1 MLYNLDSEELIEMKG
16 NNNNNENKFFHNT
29 NIKIIIMPF
38 KEGNQ
43 YGKLTKRGENRVTKE
58 VKQKLANLLDDTIN
72 SIDPD
77 DLRIAQKIKL
87 LEICLTYAVPKMVY
101 KHSISENSNQKVST
115 NDSIDVDFVNSK
127 S

>member
-1 MLYNLDSEELIEMKG
+1 M
-16 NNNNNENKFFHNT
+16 T
-29 NIKIIIMPF
+29 F

-58 VKQKLANLLDDTIN
+58 VKQKLANLLDDTIK

-101 KHSISENSNQKVST
+101 KHSISENSNQNVST
-115 NDSIDVDFVNSK
+115 NDSIDVDFVDSNSEND
-127 S
+127 

>member
-1 MLYNLDSEELIEMKG
+1 
-16 NNNNNENKFFHNT
+16 
-29 NIKIIIMPF
+29 MPF

-58 VKQKLANLLDDTIN
+58 VKQKLANLLDDTIK

-101 KHSISENSNQKVST
+101 KHSISENSNQNVST
-115 NDSIDVDFVNSK
+115 NDSIDVDFVDSK

>member
-1 MLYNLDSEELIEMKG
+1 
-16 NNNNNENKFFHNT
+16 
-29 NIKIIIMPF
+29 MPF
-38 KEGNQ
+38 KEGNK

-58 VKQKLANLLDDTIN
+58 VKQKLANLLDDTIK

-101 KHSISENSNQKVST
+101 KHSISENSNQNVSR
-115 NDSIDVDFVNSK
+115 NDSIDVDSNSEND
-127 S
+127 

>member
-1 MLYNLDSEELIEMKG
+1 
-16 NNNNNENKFFHNT
+16 
-29 NIKIIIMPF
+29 MPF

-115 NDSIDVDFVNSK
+115 NYSIDVDFVNYK

>member
-1 MLYNLDSEELIEMKG
+1 
-16 NNNNNENKFFHNT
+16 
-29 NIKIIIMPF
+29 MPF
-38 KEGNQ
+38 KEVNQ

-58 VKQKLANLLDDTIN
+58 VKQKLANLLDDTIK

-101 KHSISENSNQKVST
+101 KHSISENSNQNVST
-115 NDSIDVDFVNSK
+115 NDSIDVDFVDSNSEND
-127 S
+127 

>member
-1 MLYNLDSEELIEMKG
+1 
-16 NNNNNENKFFHNT
+16 
-29 NIKIIIMPF
+29 MPF

-58 VKQKLANLLDDTIN
+58 VKQKLAKLLDDTIK

-101 KHSISENSNQKVST
+101 KHSISENNKKNVST
-115 NDSIDVDFVNSK
+115 NDSIDVDFIDSNSEND
-127 S
+127 

>member
-1 MLYNLDSEELIEMKG
+1 
-16 NNNNNENKFFHNT
+16 
-29 NIKIIIMPF
+29 MPF

-58 VKQKLANLLDDTIN
+58 VKQKLDNLLDDTIK

-101 KHSISENSNQKVST
+101 KHSISENSNQNVSR
-115 NDSIDVDFVNSK
+115 NDSIYVDFVDSNSEND
-127 S
+127 

>member
-1 MLYNLDSEELIEMKG
+1 
-16 NNNNNENKFFHNT
+16 
-29 NIKIIIMPF
+29 MPF

-58 VKQKLANLLDDTIN
+58 VKQKLDNLLDDTIK

-87 LEICLTYAVPKMVY
+87 IEICLTYAVPKMVY
-101 KHSISENSNQKVST
+101 KHSISENSNQNVSR
-115 NDSIDVDFVNSK
+115 NDSIDVDFVDSK

>member
-1 MLYNLDSEELIEMKG
+1 
-16 NNNNNENKFFHNT
+16 
-29 NIKIIIMPF
+29 MPF

-101 KHSISENSNQKVST
+101 KHSISENSNQNVST
-115 NDSIDVDFVNSK
+115 NNSIDLDFVDSK

>member
-1 MLYNLDSEELIEMKG
+1 
-16 NNNNNENKFFHNT
+16 
-29 NIKIIIMPF
+29 MPF

-58 VKQKLANLLDDTIN
+58 VKQKLAKLLDDTIK

-101 KHSISENSNQKVST
+101 KHSISENSNQNVST
-115 NDSIDVDFVNSK
+115 NNSIDLDFVDSK

>member
-1 MLYNLDSEELIEMKG
+1 
-16 NNNNNENKFFHNT
+16 
-29 NIKIIIMPF
+29 MPF

-58 VKQKLANLLDDTIN
+58 VKQKLANLLDDTIK

-77 DLRIAQKIKL
+77 DLRTAQKIKL

-101 KHSISENSNQKVST
+101 KHSISENSNQNVST
-115 NDSIDVDFVNSK
+115 NNSIDLDFVDSK

>member
-1 MLYNLDSEELIEMKG
+1 
-16 NNNNNENKFFHNT
+16 
-29 NIKIIIMPF
+29 MPF

-43 YGKLTKRGENRVTKE
+43 YGKLTKRGENQVTKG
-58 VKQKLANLLDDTIN
+58 VKQKLANLLDDTIK

-101 KHSISENSNQKVST
+101 KHSISENSNQNVST
-115 NDSIDVDFVNSK
+115 NDSIDVDFVDANSEND
-127 S
+127 

>member
-1 MLYNLDSEELIEMKG
+1 MA
-16 NNNNNENKFFHNT
+16 
-29 NIKIIIMPF
+29 F

-58 VKQKLANLLDDTIN
+58 VKQKLSKLLDDTIK

-101 KHSISENSNQKVST
+101 KHSISENSNQNVST
-115 NDSIDVDFVNSK
+115 NNSIDVDFVDSNNEND
-127 S
+127 

>member
-1 MLYNLDSEELIEMKG
+1 
-16 NNNNNENKFFHNT
+16 
-29 NIKIIIMPF
+29 MPF

-58 VKQKLANLLDDTIN
+58 VKQKLSKLLDDTIK

-77 DLRIAQKIKL
+77 DLRTAQKIKL

-101 KHSISENSNQKVST
+101 KHSISENSNQNVST
-115 NDSIDVDFVNSK
+115 NNSIDLDFVDSK

>member
-1 MLYNLDSEELIEMKG
+1 
-16 NNNNNENKFFHNT
+16 
-29 NIKIIIMPF
+29 MPF

-58 VKQKLANLLDDTIN
+58 VKQKLDNLLDDTIK

-101 KHSISENSNQKVST
+101 KHSISENSNQNVSR
-115 NDSIDVDFVNSK
+115 NDSIDVDFVDSK

>member
-1 MLYNLDSEELIEMKG
+1 
-16 NNNNNENKFFHNT
+16 
-29 NIKIIIMPF
+29 MPF

-58 VKQKLANLLDDTIN
+58 VKQKLANLLDDTIK

-77 DLRIAQKIKL
+77 DLRTAQKIKL

-101 KHSISENSNQKVST
+101 KHSISENSNQNVSR
-115 NDSIDVDFVNSK
+115 NDSIDVDFVDSNSEND
-127 S
+127 

>member
-1 MLYNLDSEELIEMKG
+1 
-16 NNNNNENKFFHNT
+16 
-29 NIKIIIMPF
+29 MPF
-38 KEGNQ
+38 KEGNK
-43 YGKLTKRGENRVTKE
+43 YGKLTKRGESRVTKE

>member
-1 MLYNLDSEELIEMKG
+1 
-16 NNNNNENKFFHNT
+16 
-29 NIKIIIMPF
+29 MPF

-58 VKQKLANLLDDTIN
+58 VKQKLANLLDDTIK

-101 KHSISENSNQKVST
+101 KHSISENSNQNVSR
-115 NDSIDVDFVNSK
+115 NDSIDVDFVDSNSEND
-127 S
+127 

>member
-1 MLYNLDSEELIEMKG
+1 
-16 NNNNNENKFFHNT
+16 
-29 NIKIIIMPF
+29 MPF

-58 VKQKLANLLDDTIN
+58 VKQKLANLLDDTIK

-87 LEICLTYAVPKMVY
+87 MEICLAYAVPKMVY
-101 KHSISENSNQKVST
+101 KHSISENSNQNVSR
-115 NDSIDVDFVNSK
+115 NDSIDVDFVDSNSEND
-127 S
+127 

>member
-1 MLYNLDSEELIEMKG
+1 
-16 NNNNNENKFFHNT
+16 
-29 NIKIIIMPF
+29 MPF

-58 VKQKLANLLDDTIN
+58 VKQKLAKLLDDTIK

-77 DLRIAQKIKL
+77 DLRTAQKIKL

-101 KHSISENSNQKVST
+101 KHSVSESSSQNVSR
-115 NDSIDVDFVNSK
+115 NDSIDVNFVDSDNENK
-127 S
+127 

>member
-1 MLYNLDSEELIEMKG
+1 
-16 NNNNNENKFFHNT
+16 
-29 NIKIIIMPF
+29 MPF

-58 VKQKLANLLDDTIN
+58 VKQKLANLLDDTIK

-101 KHSISENSNQKVST
+101 KHSISENSNQNVSR
-115 NDSIDVDFVNSK
+115 NDSIDVDSNSEND
-127 S
+127 

>member
-1 MLYNLDSEELIEMKG
+1 
-16 NNNNNENKFFHNT
+16 
-29 NIKIIIMPF
+29 MPF

-58 VKQKLANLLDDTIN
+58 VKQKLDNLLDDTIK

-87 LEICLTYAVPKMVY
+87 MEICLAYAVPKMVY
-101 KHSISENSNQKVST
+101 KHSISENSNQNVSR
-115 NDSIDVDFVNSK
+115 NDSIDVDFVDSNSEND
-127 S
+127 

>member
-1 MLYNLDSEELIEMKG
+1 
-16 NNNNNENKFFHNT
+16 
-29 NIKIIIMPF
+29 MPF

-58 VKQKLANLLDDTIN
+58 VKQKLSKLLDDTIK

-115 NDSIDVDFVNSK
+115 NDSIDVDFIDSNSEND
-127 S
+127 

>member
-1 MLYNLDSEELIEMKG
+1 
-16 NNNNNENKFFHNT
+16 
-29 NIKIIIMPF
+29 MPF

-101 KHSISENSNQKVST
+101 KHSISENSNQNVST
-115 NDSIDVDFVNSK
+115 NNSIDLDFVDSNS
-127 S
+127 

>member
-1 MLYNLDSEELIEMKG
+1 
-16 NNNNNENKFFHNT
+16 
-29 NIKIIIMPF
+29 MPF

-58 VKQKLANLLDDTIN
+58 VKQKLANLLDDTIK

-101 KHSISENSNQKVST
+101 KHSISENSNQNVSR
-115 NDSIDVDFVNSK
+115 NDSIDVDFVDSK

>member
-1 MLYNLDSEELIEMKG
+1 MS
-16 NNNNNENKFFHNT
+16 
-29 NIKIIIMPF
+29 F

-58 VKQKLANLLDDTIN
+58 VKQKLVKLLDDTIK

-101 KHSISENSNQKVST
+101 KHSILENSNKNVST
-115 NDSIDVDFVNSK
+115 NDSIDVDFVDSNSEND
-127 S
+127 

>member
-1 MLYNLDSEELIEMKG
+1 
-16 NNNNNENKFFHNT
+16 
-29 NIKIIIMPF
+29 MPF

-58 VKQKLANLLDDTIN
+58 VKQKLANLLDDTIK

-101 KHSISENSNQKVST
+101 KHSVNEGSNKNVST
-115 NDSIDVDFVNSK
+115 NNSIDVDFVDSK

>member
-1 MLYNLDSEELIEMKG
+1 
-16 NNNNNENKFFHNT
+16 
-29 NIKIIIMPF
+29 MPF

-58 VKQKLANLLDDTIN
+58 VKQKLDNLLDDTIK

-87 LEICLTYAVPKMVY
+87 LEICLTYAVHKMVY
-101 KHSISENSNQKVST
+101 KHSISENSNQNVSR
-115 NDSIDVDFVNSK
+115 NDSIDVDFVDSK

>member
-1 MLYNLDSEELIEMKG
+1 
-16 NNNNNENKFFHNT
+16 
-29 NIKIIIMPF
+29 MPF

-58 VKQKLANLLDDTIN
+58 VKQKLANLLDDTIK

-101 KHSISENSNQKVST
+101 KHSISENSNQNVST
-115 NDSIDVDFVNSK
+115 NNSIDLDFVDSK

>member
-1 MLYNLDSEELIEMKG
+1 
-16 NNNNNENKFFHNT
+16 
-29 NIKIIIMPF
+29 MPF

-58 VKQKLANLLDDTIN
+58 VKQKLDNLLDYTIK

-101 KHSISENSNQKVST
+101 KHSISENSNQNVSR
-115 NDSIDVDFVNSK
+115 NDSIDVDFVDSNSEND
-127 S
+127 

>member
-1 MLYNLDSEELIEMKG
+1 
-16 NNNNNENKFFHNT
+16 
-29 NIKIIIMPF
+29 MPF

-58 VKQKLANLLDDTIN
+58 VKQKLANLLDDTIK

-101 KHSISENSNQKVST
+101 KHSISENSNQNVST
-115 NDSIDVDFVNSK
+115 NDSIDVDFVDSNSEND
-127 S
+127 

>member
-1 MLYNLDSEELIEMKG
+1 
-16 NNNNNENKFFHNT
+16 
-29 NIKIIIMPF
+29 MPF

-58 VKQKLANLLDDTIN
+58 VKQKLANLLDDTIK

-101 KHSISENSNQKVST
+101 KHSISENSNQNIST
-115 NDSIDVDFVNSK
+115 NNSIDLDFVDSK

>member
-1 MLYNLDSEELIEMKG
+1 
-16 NNNNNENKFFHNT
+16 
-29 NIKIIIMPF
+29 MPF

-58 VKQKLANLLDDTIN
+58 VKQKLANLLDDTIK

-101 KHSISENSNQKVST
+101 KHSISENSNQNVSI
-115 NDSIDVDFVNSK
+115 NDSIDVDFVDSNSEND
-127 S
+127 

>member
-1 MLYNLDSEELIEMKG
+1 
-16 NNNNNENKFFHNT
+16 
-29 NIKIIIMPF
+29 MPF

-58 VKQKLANLLDDTIN
+58 VKQKLDNLLDDTIK

-101 KHSISENSNQKVST
+101 KHSISENSNQNVSR
-115 NDSIDVDFVNSK
+115 NDSIDVDFVDSNSEND
-127 S
+127 